1 METQPLILKFKDK
14 EEEFSFENNVF
25 VIDNKKLIQN
35 LSRPNI
41 KNQDSSLLIK
51 SLNDTHISDVVQIKI
66 NVGETGFFLTSFN
79 KKSLTE
85 EIRNKLLEDIG
96 NLKNSESPSI
106 ESQTKK
112 TRELLEILNENAPIY
127 ASFVNNGE
135 IKINLEEIVDF
146 ELNFPLLVLKQ
157 PEKKFIF
164 KIEKK
169 EKQDK
174 AEKTGKI
181 KKEKKERVQK
191 EYQAFP
197 LFDSDYLFA
206 MFFAM
211 LASFSVT
218 ASVFEVMNNEN
229 VSTFLIVLASIL
241 TITLVLSLTSIVY
254 KKGELRNPWLRYYVG
269 IFVLI
274 GLVGGVIASFFVCK
288 NLLKTEIEDFD
299 YKKMILIS
307 SLISASLILSLSLI
321 RIVNLF
327 NKLLLKKKS
336 H

>member
-1 METQPLILKFKDK
+1 M
-14 EEEFSFENNVF
+14 
-25 VIDNKKLIQN
+25 
-35 LSRPNI
+35 
-41 KNQDSSLLIK
+41 LIK

-79 KKSLTE
+79 KESLTE
-85 EIRNKLLEDIG
+85 EMRNKLVEDIG